1 VNQSVYLRRIL
12 SKFGCIDYKP
22 VITHTDPNIKLDD
35 AQEPPE
41 AVKFEYLATV
51 GSLFFAQ
58 TLSRL
63 DISFVVSL
71 VAQFSSNP
79 QRSHFQVV
87 SHIFRYSIET
97 VDLSLCYND
106 HGGDNILEAYADAA
120 YAGDVTDR
128 KSRSGSLLIFNK
140 TLVA

>member
-71 VAQFSSNP
+71 VAQ
-79 QRSHFQVV
+79 VV